1 MSTCPLGEAGAFSK
15 HAAELLGGDPAD
27 SFEVRTRIA
36 KSLAIAASAWFL
48 IGLWSSSSN
57 YIALFVVSAILT
69 AGMVALVYAIRERNY
84 ARAAAFT
91 GVVAFF
97 NPIWPIMFARNV
109 FLGLEGACILVLLIC
124 LFILNTQP
132 RLSIASAVAL
142 TASGEPL

>member
-1 MSTCPLGEAGAFSK
+1 M
-15 HAAELLGGDPAD
+15 
-27 SFEVRTRIA
+27 RTRIA

-48 IGLWSSSSN
+48 IGLWRSSSN
-57 YIALFVVSAILT
+57 YITFFVVSAILT

-97 NPIWPIMFARNV
+97 NPIWPIMFARKV
-109 FLGLEGACILVLLIC
+109 FLGLEAACILVLVIS
-124 LFILNTQP
+124 LFILSTQP
-132 RLSIASAVAL
+132 RLSILSAVAL